1 MTTQTRETSGTSDFD
16 WFSDNGIFMPM
27 INDTNRNVY
36 YKAAIER
43 AAPGKVVC
51 DIGCGTGMLSVM
63 AAKAGAKK
71 VYAIEMDPGRADF
84 ARNIIKKIG
93 YSDVIEVI
101 HADFLDL
108 DIPADIYVSETIGAQ
123 IFNENIINLAEH
135 ARKYGGTFIP
145 GQFDIWA
152 VMYENHP
159 IFSITAEKSEAFE
172 FQPDVNIHQEYED
185 IINTEFQNKHPL
197 ADTLYQANSTRDL
210 FQMLY
215 RFNDLKLNKLYT
227 TPEITVDLNQ
237 QVNVDNLR
245 IVIPYSAIPTIQSGI
260 DTDVA
265 VVMFWRAKHQDI
277 IMESTECWWSH
288 VSKVILTRTRQPD
301 TDIELYYDPAIDNWR
316 LKF

>member
-1 MTTQTRETSGTSDFD
+1 MTTQTRETTGTGDFD

-27 INDTNRNVY
+27 INDSNRNVF
-36 YKAAIER
+36 YKAAIEQ
-43 AAPGKVVC
+43 AVPGKIVC

-84 ARNIIKKIG
+84 ARNIVKKIG

-101 HADFLDL
+101 HSDFLEL

-123 IFNENIINLAEH
+123 IFNENIINLAAH

-145 GQFDIWA
+145 SQFDIWA

-159 IFSITAEKSEAFE
+159 IFPMTSERSEAFE
-172 FQPDVNIHQEYED
+172 FQPDVNIHQQYEE

-197 ADTLYQANSTRDL
+197 SETLYKANTIRDL
-210 FQMLY
+210 FQMLP
-215 RFNDLKLNKLYT
+215 RFTDLKLNKLYT

-237 QVNVDNLR
+237 QVNTDELR
-245 IVIPYSAIPTIQSGI
+245 ITIPHSAIPIWPSI
-260 DTDVA
+260 DLN
-265 VVMFWRAKHQDI
+265 VVLFWRARYQNI
-277 IMESTECWWSH
+277 VMESTNCWWSH
-288 VSKVILTRTRQPD
+288 VSKIILQRNRQPGA
-301 TDIELYYDPAIDNWR
+301 DIEIYYVPEIDNWR
-316 LKF
+316 LTF